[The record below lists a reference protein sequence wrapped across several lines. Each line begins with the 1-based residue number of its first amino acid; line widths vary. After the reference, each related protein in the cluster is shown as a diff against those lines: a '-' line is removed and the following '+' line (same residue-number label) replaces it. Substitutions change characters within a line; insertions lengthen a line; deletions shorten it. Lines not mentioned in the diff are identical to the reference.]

1 MRFLLDAANKLKAY
15 VPVDISGEFLAVEA
29 QRLRQDYPNLS
40 ILPVVADFMQ
50 PFALP
55 DAVADL
61 PKIGFFPGSTIGN
74 FEPHEACAFLRHAGD
89 DSWRR
94 RGDGRGCRSGE
105 GSGGAE
111 RGL

>member
-1 MRFLLDAANKLKAY
+1 MCRSTFPAIFWRSKR
-15 VPVDISGEFLAVEA
+15 E
-29 QRLRQDYPNLS
+29 RLRKDYPNLA
-40 ILPVVADFMQ
+40 ILPVVADFMK

-89 DSWRR
+89 DSRRR
-94 RGDGRGCRSGE
+94 RGDDRGRRSGQ